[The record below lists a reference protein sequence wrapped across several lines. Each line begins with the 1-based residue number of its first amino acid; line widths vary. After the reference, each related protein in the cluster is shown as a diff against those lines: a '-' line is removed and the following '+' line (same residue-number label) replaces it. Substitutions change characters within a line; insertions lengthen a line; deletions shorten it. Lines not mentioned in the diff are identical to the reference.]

1 MKESE
6 SWASRD
12 CPSCS
17 AQLDKSNRCNMAS
30 AQQAEK
36 LSWQIVRDSFIGLR
50 PDQMFFS
57 FFRCQKCGLLYCP
70 EYFSQRQ
77 LDQLYFI
84 MPDNLMGES
93 VGTASRTQSGYAD
106 QILRHAK
113 EVKSYLEIGPD
124 IGLVA
129 KRISE
134 SITSNC
140 ILVEP
145 NIDVHDALLSNTKR
159 FLKVQLVRDFQEIQI
174 EDADALDLIVGIHV
188 LDHLLEPSIT
198 LEKFRRMA
206 SDSGKLCLVVHNEKS
221 FLRKLLRRTWP
232 PFCLQHP
239 QLFNP
244 STLNDLLATKG
255 WKTISIK
262 RTRNYYSLRNL
273 GMMVCSITRLPPFLS
288 RIVPN
293 WEIPVYLGNIMVIAE
308 VDKDFA
314 RRN

>member
-1 MKESE
+1 MEHSGIWE
-6 SWASRD
+6 FRA
-12 CPSCS
+12 CPSCNSVKIPTQPDSTS
-17 AQLDKSNRCNMAS
+17 AVAAE
-30 AQQAEK
+30 AQGWETVK
-36 LSWQIVRDSFIGLR
+36 DSFVGLR
-50 PDQMFFS
+50 ADQLFFS
-57 FFRCQKCGLLYCP
+57 YYRVINCGILYSP
-70 EYFSQRQ
+70 RYFSNSQ
-77 LDQLYFI
+77 LNILYSV
-84 MPDNLMGES
+84 MPNNLMGEN
-93 VGTASRTQSGYAD
+93 VGTASRTQYGYAD

-113 EVKSYLEIGPD
+113 EVKSYLEMGPD

-134 SITSNC
+134 STKSRC
-140 ILVEP
+140 IFVEP
-145 NIDVHDALLSNTKR
+145 NIDVHDALLSNAKK
-159 FLKVQLVRDFQEIQI
+159 FLKLQIVRDFQQIQI
-174 EDADALDLIVGIHV
+174 GDTEALDLIVGIHV
-188 LDHLLEPSIT
+188 LDHLLEPRII
-198 LEKFRRMA
+198 LEKFRKIA
-206 SDSGKLCLVVHNEKS
+206 SPSGKLCIVVHNERS

-244 STLNDLLATKG
+244 STINDLLATNG

-273 GMMVCSITRLPPFLS
+273 CRMLCSITRLPPFLS

-314 RRN
+314 RQN